1 MKRINTLTGLLAL
14 LSFKTLFG
22 VACICTAMAI
32 LPNSAASQAL
42 TKQIAA
48 TNEAGS
54 PETGDGSAGNER
66 LVLIG
71 EVVTYRLVLE
81 VPEGTQNNVSIV
93 DNLPAGMQYVD
104 GSAAFTP
111 TANSTLSYSTTVN
124 TVPALSFEL
133 GNLTNSDNDA
143 DVETLEIQYQAR
155 VANTTGNQSG
165 AMLPNSAMLYF
176 GASLIS
182 TSESRTV
189 QVTEPV
195 LQVSKE
201 QRAGYNGPFIT
212 GGDAGDE
219 YVYTVRINNTGN
231 APAYDVK
238 LTDFIPKDFIDQ
250 YGTLITTGLNGF
262 GFIYNSSSGEWNYQ
276 WTAIAAGGAVSAT
289 LRVRVKNTVR
299 PSDSWDNTVN
309 ITYSSLP
316 GVNANERTGADG
328 IGGALNDYVSTATSP
343 SFSVPVPAVA
353 KQVEHPS
360 QTPIAGFF
368 NGAYTDSSSDPGTNT
383 GYYTGDVDAAIGE
396 TFSYIITVTFPEGTT
411 ADFTMIDLASPNGQT
426 GGRQNRVVD
435 MLSAEVIHVGPNLS
449 GGGVE
454 PVGTMFLI
462 EDSGPADGDG
472 TRSQLWVG
480 GGRDVL
486 NTPDNVVDDNDRYVI
501 RIIARMDDE
510 DESGGPADAVPGKSN
525 NAGNVTGNRLQYQWR
540 NSANTQF
547 TNNEVAD
554 VEIVEPA
561 LTLAKA
567 VTATNG
573 YGTIAGGN
581 LSNARPGDEVTFS
594 MTIANNGNA
603 PAYDVNLTDNF
614 DAVFDLTSVSLTAGT
629 DNSDLAN
636 DAVNVDI
643 TSIPAGSSVTVTA
656 VAVIRN
662 TATGG
667 ASYTN
672 TANVA
677 SQSQPGSGADI
688 RAYSASSQASVHITN
703 CQVTISQVE
712 TAPEACPNANDGS
725 IVITASTN
733 SGSTLSYQLSGPIAL
748 SNDNGIFTGLPDGS
762 YTVTASDGAINGCQ
776 ATQMNIVVAEG
787 VDNTPPTANCVSE
800 LITIQLDES
809 GTASLLASGLD
820 NGSTDNCSET
830 LNFAFPDGST
840 QINFDCDD
848 VNTTS
853 YYAVAVFDAA
863 GNTASCSFTVTVSDT
878 EAPAITFCPSQ
889 PNLSVGSNC
898 EATIPDLTPLV
909 MFDDNCDDNQVVIS
923 QIPAPGTAVGPGTY
937 TLVLTVT
944 DGAGNSD
951 NCSTNIVVADN
962 TLPQC
967 TGEDIF
973 VSTDPGQ
980 CTAVVNYTIPTASD
994 NCPGAV
1000 IEFTSGLGSGAAFPK
1015 GLNDEVY
1022 TVTDA
1027 AGNTNECY
1035 IGIVVT
1041 DGEGPTALCQN
1052 ITVSLD
1058 ANGAAQITPQQI
1070 DNGSSDNCNLTLS
1083 ASPLSFD
1090 CGDLGA
1096 NTVTLTVFD
1105 GQNLPSTCEAI
1116 VTIVDEAPPIAQCK
1130 DATIELDENG
1140 YATLSPD
1147 DINNNSFDAC
1157 SSVSLSL
1164 GQMEFDCS
1172 HLGTNT
1178 VTLYVTD
1185 IYSNTSSCT
1194 ANVTIDDVTPPVIT
1208 CKDITV
1214 QLGSNGQY
1222 LLYNE
1227 DVEATAYDNCG
1238 LGGGI
1243 VVPNLLTCANAGQTL
1258 TVEVI
1263 RADAYDV
1270 DNNQSSCWSQVTVL
1284 GGPVALCRD
1293 ITAQVDANGQASI
1306 TIAQIN
1312 DGSYGT
1318 CAPLVGMSLDRYF
1331 FDCFPLGPR
1340 TVTLTALDAEGRTST
1355 CEAIVTV
1362 EDNIPPVA
1370 ACEDITVA
1378 LDNTGTAYVSPVLVG
1393 GNTSDN
1399 CQEVGINLSQKLFDC
1414 SHLGDNTVTL
1424 TATDGHNTATCT
1436 ATVTVVETPT
1446 AICKNLVVASLD
1458 ENGHASV
1465 SAASLDDGSS
1475 SPCGGALS
1483 FAFEDGSTQLGFDCS
1498 EVNTTSYYILVV
1510 TGPSGNTSTCFSQ
1523 VSVRDD
1529 IAPTANCKDVTVEL
1543 DASGTATYADD
1554 IINDGSTDNCGIVS
1568 VQAQMT
1574 TVTCAAVG
1582 SVVSTFT
1589 ATDAA
1594 GNSSSC
1600 TGTITIVDAVAPTFI
1615 DCPGDQTFTSLD
1627 GQCGAFVEYTALSVS
1642 DNCGNPTVTLTEG
1655 ISNPGFFPVGSTTQ
1669 TYVAV
1674 DVSGNSSVCSFTITI
1689 TDDEAP
1695 AISCPGDIDV
1705 VASSAAGA
1713 VVNYTAPAGT
1723 DNCGAATV
1731 QTAGLPSGAAFPIG
1745 ATVNTFVATD
1755 DAGNSSA
1762 CSFTVTVAGIA
1773 PEIACPATITVNN
1786 TPGQCDAPAS
1796 FEATETVGIPA
1807 STITYSHAPG
1817 STFPVGTTTVT
1828 ATATNAVGSSSCTFE
1843 VTVADNELPTVVCPA
1858 NISAST
1864 DQGAC
1869 NAVVH
1874 YTAPTGTDNC
1884 PGATTALTG
1893 GLGSGLA
1900 FPPGATIETY
1910 TTVDAAGNTAS
1921 CSFTVTVTDN
1931 EAPTALCQDVTVQLD
1946 ANGQYT
1952 LQESDVLDLANS
1964 YDNCSFSVNLISPAV
1979 VYCEDFGIT
1988 IPVMVSIADP
1998 SGNAA
2003 SCLADVYVD
2012 KSYSLPVPWAG
2023 VDIGDPGAGN
2033 SYQYGPCQ
2041 APPAFT
2047 ITANANN
2054 NTLGSDNLGLIGQEL
2069 CGDFELTVRVQS
2081 ITPKGYAGL
2090 VARESSEP
2098 GSKMVGMYSN
2108 RSSVL
2113 RWESRSVSGA
2123 NKALNFFP
2131 RPAPNWLKLKRQ
2143 GDWFIGYYSS
2153 NGLNFSIVSAQMI
2166 PMGSCLEAG
2175 LGAFTNINGIPAVA
2189 VFSNVSVS
2197 GGGISLV
2204 QLPPAAVKPDGIGRN
2219 ISLYPNPARDVV
2231 SLTRTS
2237 NPGQPG
2243 QALSVGEELISYSNQ
2258 KIGSTGAPVG
2268 EGLISYSNQ
2277 KIGGTGAPAG
2287 RPEVQVQL
2295 YNELGQVLQ
2304 SRQWPA
2310 GELRM
2315 EWPVQQL
2322 APGIYF
2328 FEVTEDG
2335 QAPQVL
2341 KFVRLE

>member
-165 AMLPNSAMLYF
+165 VLLPNSAMLYF

-343 SFSVPVPAVA
+343 SFLVPVPAVA

-368 NGAYTDSSSDPGTNT
+368 NGAYTDSSSDPSTNT

-480 GGRDVL
+480 GGKDVL
-486 NTPDNVVDDNDRYVI
+486 NTPDNVVDDDDRYVI

-603 PAYDVNLTDNF
+603 PAYDVNLMDNF

-830 LNFAFPDGST
+830 LDFAFPDGST

-863 GNTASCSFTVTVSDT
+863 GNQGACYSQVSIRD
-878 EAPAITFCPSQ
+878 
-889 PNLSVGSNC
+889 L
-898 EATIPDLTPLV
+898 IPPVAQCKDLTIEL
-909 MFDDNCDDNQVVIS
+909 DAS
-923 QIPAPGTAVGPGTY
+923 GTATF
-937 TLVLTVT
+937 T
-944 DGAGNSD
+944 DNM
-951 NCSTNIVVADN
+951 
-962 TLPQC
+962 
-967 TGEDIF
+967 
-973 VSTDPGQ
+973 
-980 CTAVVNYTIPTASD
+980 
-994 NCPGAV
+994 
-1000 IEFTSGLGSGAAFPK
+1000 
-1015 GLNDEVY
+1015 
-1022 TVTDA
+1022 
-1027 AGNTNECY
+1027 
-1035 IGIVVT
+1035 
-1041 DGEGPTALCQN
+1041 
-1052 ITVSLD
+1052 
-1058 ANGAAQITPQQI
+1058 I
-1070 DNGSSDNCNLTLS
+1070 DNGSSDNC
-1083 ASPLSFD
+1083 
-1090 CGDLGA
+1090 
-1096 NTVTLTVFD
+1096 
-1105 GQNLPSTCEAI
+1105 
-1116 VTIVDEAPPIAQCK
+1116 
-1130 DATIELDENG
+1130 
-1140 YATLSPD
+1140 
-1147 DINNNSFDAC
+1147 
-1157 SSVSLSL
+1157 
-1164 GQMEFDCS
+1164 
-1172 HLGTNT
+1172 
-1178 VTLYVTD
+1178 
-1185 IYSNTSSCT
+1185 
-1194 ANVTIDDVTPPVIT
+1194 
-1208 CKDITV
+1208 
-1214 QLGSNGQY
+1214 GS
-1222 LLYNE
+1222 
-1227 DVEATAYDNCG
+1227 
-1238 LGGGI
+1238 
-1243 VVPNLLTCANAGQTL
+1243 
-1258 TVEVI
+1258 
-1263 RADAYDV
+1263 
-1270 DNNQSSCWSQVTVL
+1270 
-1284 GGPVALCRD
+1284 
-1293 ITAQVDANGQASI
+1293 
-1306 TIAQIN
+1306 
-1312 DGSYGT
+1312 
-1318 CAPLVGMSLDRYF
+1318 
-1331 FDCFPLGPR
+1331 
-1340 TVTLTALDAEGRTST
+1340 
-1355 CEAIVTV
+1355 
-1362 EDNIPPVA
+1362 
-1370 ACEDITVA
+1370 
-1378 LDNTGTAYVSPVLVG
+1378 
-1393 GNTSDN
+1393 
-1399 CQEVGINLSQKLFDC
+1399 
-1414 SHLGDNTVTL
+1414 
-1424 TATDGHNTATCT
+1424 
-1436 ATVTVVETPT
+1436 
-1446 AICKNLVVASLD
+1446 
-1458 ENGHASV
+1458 
-1465 SAASLDDGSS
+1465 
-1475 SPCGGALS
+1475 
-1483 FAFEDGSTQLGFDCS
+1483 
-1498 EVNTTSYYILVV
+1498 
-1510 TGPSGNTSTCFSQ
+1510 
-1523 VSVRDD
+1523 
-1529 IAPTANCKDVTVEL
+1529 
-1543 DASGTATYADD
+1543 
-1554 IINDGSTDNCGIVS
+1554 VS
-1568 VQAQMT
+1568 VQASSLAL
-1574 TVTCAAVG
+1574 TCADIG
-1582 SVVSTFT
+1582 SFEATFT
-1589 ATDAA
+1589 AADA
-1594 GNSSSC
+1594 
-1600 TGTITIVDAVAPTFI
+1600 
-1615 DCPGDQTFTSLD
+1615 
-1627 GQCGAFVEYTALSVS
+1627 
-1642 DNCGNPTVTLTEG
+1642 
-1655 ISNPGFFPVGSTTQ
+1655 
-1669 TYVAV
+1669 
-1674 DVSGNSSVCSFTITI
+1674 SGNSSTCMGVVTVVDNIAPSVACQDITVHLDNNGEAILSYGLFGVEATDNCSVADGGAVEPGIVICDDAGQVITV
-1689 TDDEAP
+1689 TVYSYDVNGNASSCTSNVTVVDGDAP
-1695 AISCPGDIDV
+1695 SIIDCPADIDML
-1705 VASSAAGA
+1705 ASSAAGA
-1713 VVNYTAPAGT
+1713 VVNYTAPVGT

-2069 CGDFELTVRVQS
+2069 CGDFELTVRVQN

-2143 GDWFIGYYSS
+2143 GDWFIGYYSF

-2231 SLTRTS
+2231 SLTRTRTS

-2243 QALSVGEELISYSNQ
+2243 QALPVGEALIPYSNQ